1 METKQD
7 ATQANQTQSH
17 KALNAAYRGYKDG
30 TVEFFGNQVE
40 ALTGHSKDEFN
51 SKRLR
56 WTDVIYAADRESVKQ
71 SFIRALKGDKTYMR
85 EYRVQH
91 HDGSI
96 VWFQEWGQIICDA
109 AGQVES
115 VLGVLLE
122 ITERKRMEEIQ
133 LRIDRLTGKYL
144 MFVLGSEQF
153 AISII
158 KVREIIG
165 LTPITPIPGTPDYLR
180 GVINLRGK
188 VIPVIDL
195 RLKFGMKPKE
205 DTERT
210 CIIVVHIT
218 RTGQEMTM
226 GIIVDEVS
234 DVLTI
239 NQDQI
244 EPAPSFGAN
253 IRTDFI
259 LGMGKVDQKV
269 VTMLDIDRVL
279 TEQELALVDHSPEK
293 MESQLGQPPKNKD
306 QKEKEG

>member
-71 SFIRALKGDKTYMR
+71 SFVRALKGDKTYMR

-91 HDGSI
+91 SDGSL

-109 AGQVES
+109 GGQVES

-122 ITERKRMEEIQ
+122 ITERKHMEEIQ

-188 VIPVIDL
+188 VIPVVNL
-195 RLKFGMKPKE
+195 RLKLGME
-205 DTERT
+205 DCPPTERT
-210 CIIVVHIT
+210 CIVLVESRDRQGTRDVGLIVDSVSEVVFVQGQDIDESPDIIT
-218 RTGQEMTM
+218 RFDGEY
-226 GIIVDEVS
+226 
-234 DVLTI
+234 
-239 NQDQI
+239 
-244 EPAPSFGAN
+244 
-253 IRTDFI
+253 I
-259 LGMGKVDQKV
+259 LGMAKVTGGIRIV
-269 VTMLDIDRVL
+269 LDVDRL
-279 TEQELALVDHSPEK
+279 NLGADLAELD
-293 MESQLGQPPKNKD
+293 ESA
-306 QKEKEG
+306 